1 LGALADGCSAF
12 DTTSPLCDS
21 HGAITSVTE
30 RDATQCRAIAGVRF
44 YRLAGGIHAWYNTPM
59 DISGQVPYNAKFGG
73 LDRGH

>member
-1 LGALADGCSAF
+1 
-12 DTTSPLCDS
+12 
-21 HGAITSVTE
+21 VTE
-30 RDATQCRAIAGVRF
+30 KDATQCRANAGVRF